1 MFAGLLWLDL
11 NENEQVTFLHKLKE
25 IGGTGRDKVTSDAA
39 YNLAKAMTN
48 RKV

>member
-25 IGGTGRDKVTSDAA
+25 ICGTGKQVTGDAA